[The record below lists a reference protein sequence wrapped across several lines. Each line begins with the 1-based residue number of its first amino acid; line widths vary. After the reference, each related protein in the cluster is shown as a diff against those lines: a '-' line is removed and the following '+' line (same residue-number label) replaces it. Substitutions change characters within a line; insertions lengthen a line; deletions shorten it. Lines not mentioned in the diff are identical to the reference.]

1 MFKITIITN
10 TLRRPLALVEKSV
23 RASLAQGDVSVTL
36 VDQNPEPLMFPEDIA
51 ANPRL
56 QHQHAVVPSVSMA
69 RNQAG
74 YDPSTE
80 WLIFCDDDGYL
91 KEDYLTLLKAR
102 IERHPEVEI
111 FAGGIRR
118 IDTDEFYSKRHA
130 FGGDMRWFWNTKLL
144 MGSNFVVRKSV
155 FEELEK
161 FDERFGA
168 GAPFGSSE
176 ETDFAWKAFF
186 AGKKMLYAPELV
198 VFHVPPFSGPLS
210 AEIEKARRYGFGKG
224 CLVRKW
230 LFKKGVMGSYW
241 PLLEL
246 VEMLVVPAVR
256 VLLSLVRAR
265 GEEIPIQWASL
276 KGRWSG
282 LFLMDRS
289 GNRHRP

>member
-91 KEDYLTLLKAR
+91 KEDYLTLLRAR
-102 IERHPEVEI
+102 IERHPGVDI

-118 IDTDEFYSKRHA
+118 IDTGDFYSKRHA
-130 FGGDMRWFWNTKLL
+130 LGGDMRWFWNTKLL

-246 VEMLVVPAVR
+246 VEMLVVPLAMVFFSAIFFRFVDAKIRWIGFMGR
-256 VLLSLVRAR
+256 VE
-265 GEEIPIQWASL
+265 GFF
-276 KGRWSG
+276 KWSA
-282 LFLMDRS
+282 
-289 GNRHRP
+289 